1 MRPEDILAAARRAAE
16 IAAQCVE
23 QPEIL
28 NDPSAAEHALMLA
41 QYAESM
47 HALALLND
55 GPPDEPDPD
64 EDQDDEP
71 EFVEPPDVTRITT
84 WGAMKAAAAG
94 EVASG
99 ITLAATRAVLGIDQ
113 IRVVQHALEEYVR
126 PGIRR
131 LKSDGTVQA
140 ATAMLT
146 YFDETFGI
154 A

>member
-1 MRPEDILAAARRAAE
+1 MRTADILAAARRAAE
-16 IAAQCVE
+16 IAAACVHP
-23 QPEIL
+23 PEVL
-28 NDPSAAEHALMLA
+28 EDPSAAEHALMLA
-41 QYAESM
+41 QYAESL

-55 GPPDEPDPD
+55 GPPDEPD

-71 EFVEPPDVTRITT
+71 EFVEPPEVTRITT

-131 LKSDGTVQA
+131 PKADGTVQA

>member
-1 MRPEDILAAARRAAE
+1 MRTADLLQAARVAAE
-16 IAAQCVE
+16 HAVMYGTPATR
-23 QPEIL
+23 L
-28 NDPSAAEHALMLA
+28 TDPHVAEHALMLA
-41 QYAESM
+41 QYAESL

-55 GPPDEPDPD
+55 GLIDEP
-64 EDQDDEP
+64 DDEP
-71 EFVEPPDVTRITT
+71 EFVEPPEVTRITT
-84 WGAMKAAAAG
+84 WGGMKAAAAG
-94 EVASG
+94 EAASG

-131 LKSDGTVQA
+131 PKSDGTVQA